1 MKIVVSNPRHGSTHI
16 SKYYD
21 NINKKDN
28 TVFEFES
35 FNEFLLDPPEWRKD
49 YYIKHMGNLSIK
61 EKVSFIEN
69 KRKEGIQVLY
79 KIHAFHLFQN
89 EWLYDWFKDFYR
101 YDEVIVLK
109 RKNLFRALLSVIVH
123 YQGRSSW
130 QKYSEKDET
139 SFLEKCININFCYDK
154 MLLDHF
160 FYNRECL
167 EKVEGK
173 IQYMEDFNI
182 KSNHLPWKINYED
195 LFSAKELEK
204 IKNEF
209 DVRCI

>member
-21 NINKKDN
+21 EINKKDHK
-28 TVFEFES
+28 VFEFES
-35 FNEFLLDPPEWRKD
+35 FNEFLLDPPEWRKE
-49 YYIKHMGNLSIK
+49 YCIKHIGDLSIK

-101 YDEVIVLK
+101 NDEVIVLK

-123 YQGRSSW
+123 YQGRGPW

-139 SFLEKCININFCYDK
+139 KFLDKCKNINFYYEE
-154 MLLDHF
+154 MLFDHF
-160 FYNRECL
+160 FYHKECL

-173 IQYMEDFNI
+173 ILYMEDFNI
-182 KSNHLPWKINYED
+182 ESNHMPWKVDYED
-195 LFSAKELEK
+195 LFSDIELEK